1 MFSVCCNVGMDANQV
16 IDALGGTVETA
27 KLCQVVPSA
36 VSQWR
41 ENGIPNARLMFLRLA
56 RPDVFEKADHPAPT
70 EAAA

>member
-1 MFSVCCNVGMDANQV
+1 MDANKL

-41 ENGIPNARLMFLRLA
+41 EKGIPKSRLMFLRLA
-56 RPDVFEKADHPAPT
+56 RPEVFEIDAAQTT